1 MSSELNK
8 ILKGRA
14 PYPFETIATAIAFSP
29 TSEKVLAESVRMAKA
44 FGAKLLVIHVGKSSD
59 EKSKKMS
66 DLLAKFDLHDVDYKV
81 VWDEGEPVE
90 TILKICKSEVVDL
103 LVAGAL
109 KKEKLFT
116 FYKGSIARKLC
127 RQAKCSLLIL
137 TDPKM
142 SGTEFN
148 KVIVNGVENEKTIH
162 TIKTSLYFAKHLK
175 LKSVEV
181 VEEVDPSKVKTT
193 VEDEET
199 CLAAQ
204 KEKQKIIEEEK
215 NKMEEFLKEENVHHI
230 NVGYKCLFGKLGYT
244 IGHYSEMKGADLLMM
259 NSPAEKLGFL
269 DRVFTHDLE
278 YVLAELPTNL
288 LIVHSRVNN

>member
-1 MSSELNK
+1 MNLKLNK
-8 ILKGRA
+8 ILKGRP

-29 TSEKVLAESVRMAKA
+29 TSEKVLAESVIMARA
-44 FGAKLLVIHVGKSSD
+44 FAAMLIVIHIGQFSD

-66 DLLAKFDLHDVDYKV
+66 DLLAKFDLHDIEYKV
-81 VWDEGEPVE
+81 VWDEGEPVN
-90 TILKICKSEVVDL
+90 TILKICKNEVVDL
-103 LVAGAL
+103 LIAGAL

-137 TDPKM
+137 TNPKM
-142 SGTEFN
+142 NGTEFN
-148 KVIVNGVENEKTIH
+148 KVIVNGVEHDKTIH
-162 TIKTSLYFAKHLK
+162 TIKTSLYFSKYLK

-181 VEEVDPSKVKTT
+181 IEEIDPSMVKTT
-193 VEDEET
+193 VEDEES

-204 KEKQKIIEEEK
+204 KEKRKIVEEEK
-215 NKMEEFLKEENVHHI
+215 GKMEEFLKEENVHHI

-259 NSPAEKLGFL
+259 NSPSEKLGFL

-278 YVLAELPTNL
+278 YLLAELPTNL